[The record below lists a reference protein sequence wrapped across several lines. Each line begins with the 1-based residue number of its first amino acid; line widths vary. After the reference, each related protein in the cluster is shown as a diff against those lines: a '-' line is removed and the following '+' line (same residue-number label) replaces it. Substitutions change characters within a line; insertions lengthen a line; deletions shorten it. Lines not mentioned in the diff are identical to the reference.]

1 MAILSLSTV
10 VLIIKYGS
18 TYPIKYGSTYP
29 IKYGSTYH

>member
-18 TYPIKYGSTYP
+18 TVVLIIKYG
-29 IKYGSTYH
+29 GSTYH